1 MKIDL
6 TLDRPCRICRE
17 GELDHPCRAHFLYY
31 LDYRG
36 NETVYDIYETKEK
49 VDEMMELLEELHG
62 VSAVHNEYKFRHS
75 YDECQG
81 RF

>member
-6 TLDRPCRICRE
+6 TLDRTCKICRE
-17 GELDHPCRAHFLYY
+17 NELDHPCRVHLLHY
-31 LDYRG
+31 LDFFG
-36 NETVYDIYETKEK
+36 KEVIYDSYETKEK
-49 VDEMMELLEELHG
+49 VDEIMELLEELHG
-62 VSAVHNEYKFRHS
+62 ISYVHNEYKFRYS